1 MTIGE
6 LQNSSGDPHKL
17 EARYRENPEEFRNW
31 LKGALEESP
40 TSETLRVWD
49 ARVNF
54 AEPSRLPVLR
64 AALPR
69 VILLSLVSGC
79 LVKLPVLLP
88 IEEKWFYSRFPPL
101 IVFSALCAY
110 FLSAPVSKRTTY
122 AVAVALLLCAFAL
135 LWLPDASGSSSVTMS
150 LVHMPLLLASVL
162 GVAYMADAWS
172 QSGARL
178 SYIRYVGEMIVYSAL
193 ILLGGMVLSLTTFR
207 LFSLIDARI
216 ERWYAEYVVVFGLVA
231 SPIVATFLYDS
242 VTNRGSRLASLIAN
256 VFAPLFLLTVVVY
269 LVAILYQGKSPYA
282 DRDFLISFN
291 GLLLLVWGMTVF
303 SISGKVA
310 LKTSGLADRVIISL
324 AAITL
329 IVNVTALSAIVF
341 RWAEYGLTPNRVA
354 VTGANVLVFG
364 HLVQILRTYVADL
377 RMAGAPSRLN
387 TAITNYLPLYSIWS
401 FFVVFALP
409 VLFSFK

>member
-6 LQNSSGDPHKL
+6 LQNSIGDPHKL

-54 AEPSRLPVLR
+54 AEPSRPPALR
-64 AALPR
+64 DALPR

-79 LVKLPVLLP
+79 LVKLPALLP
-88 IEEKWFYSRFPPL
+88 IEEKWFYSRFPAL

-122 AVAVALLLCAFAL
+122 AVVVALLLCALVL

-150 LVHMPLLLASVL
+150 LVHMPLLLGSVL
-162 GVAYMADAWS
+162 GVAYMADDWS
-172 QSGARL
+172 QSDARL
-178 SYIRYVGEMIVYSAL
+178 SYIRYVGEMIVYSVL
-193 ILLGGMVLSLTTFR
+193 ILLGGMVLSLTTFG
-207 LFSLIDARI
+207 LFALIDAQI
-216 ERWYAEYVVVFGLVA
+216 ERWYSEYVVVFGLVA

-242 VTNRGSRLASLIAN
+242 VTHRGSRLASLIAN
-256 VFAPLFLLTVVVY
+256 VFAPLFLLTVVIY

-282 DRDFLISFN
+282 DRDFLIAFN
-291 GLLLLVWGMTVF
+291 GLLLLVWAMTVF

-310 LKTSGLADRVIISL
+310 LKTSGLADAVVISL
-324 AAITL
+324 IAITL
-329 IVNVTALSAIVF
+329 MVNVTALSAIVF

-354 VTGANVLVFG
+354 VTGANLLVFG
-364 HLVQILRTYVADL
+364 HLVQILRTYVADVK
-377 RMAGAPSRLN
+377 MAGAPSRLN
-387 TAITNYLPLYSIWS
+387 AAITNYLPLYSIWS